1 MRCHESNCLDR
12 HLCRSRITTRTKLRL
27 YDAYILPIL
36 LYGSE
41 CWTANK
47 ADMLRTD
54 ALGHWCL
61 RRILNIRWHDFVRN
75 DDSRR
80 MTEQPPLSSIVKSR
94 RVVAKIRRLGL
105 VELQEGL
112 GLGLDSD

>member
-1 MRCHESNCLDR
+1 
-12 HLCRSRITTRTKLRL
+12 
-27 YDAYILPIL
+27 
-36 LYGSE
+36 
-41 CWTANK
+41 
-47 ADMLRTD
+47 
-54 ALGHWCL
+54 
-61 RRILNIRWHDFVRN
+61 
-75 DDSRR
+75 